1 MGEFSPKYLVMHDYG
16 GTPRNADG
24 MFNPYHALVFPD
36 GSIRY
41 RNPANPYGQKAPHAY
56 KFNPDSVGLSYAGQV
71 GSKPTGPAL
80 ETLKAEYAKIQ
91 KQFPGIQA
99 LSHGE
104 AYNQTRGTPRQASK
118 QGRDLDEASWRDQ
131 VRGGAGV
138 VPPTPTEQASAKGFS
153 GVPQNRDGIVST
165 AGLKPPQPHVAERGF
180 AQYVGLTDGPPKPAG
195 VAPPTVQQAAYSPTP
210 APKSTPGTN
219 PTPGR
224 EVLAMNGLSPEQRR
238 DALQGAFDRGNM
250 DMVYV
255 HDNNERVVA
264 RPGEPRWSPSGTD
277 NPANAGPNFA
287 NTFMVENGYGSKPRP
302 MDDSNPLKGSRYD
315 DGTYT
320 GQFPT
325 AGVSDPITQRGPGMT
340 PPGTQTPAPVQSQQP
355 QIMASP
361 PTAIPSYEAPT
372 QMASFQPPVQLQPA
386 GVAPP
391 TLAAN
396 TAAPPMIKP
405 SPYTQELATA
415 AQPMQTAALQPPP
428 SLNAAKPNAPGNVA
442 TTNTNVSQQLAALP
456 AGSKGATEV
465 AAGLP
470 TLQVKENLGG
480 TPQISPIATTETNA
494 PNNTGAG
501 RTAQAAAPE
510 SAPKPAGI
518 APPTKTA
525 TNETPT
531 PNQVDVKTQPN
542 IDQPSPSQVQSDK
555 PSSRMALGGP
565 GTTKPETEPVKPL
578 QGLVSE
584 LFGIDQSKK
593 PGSAGMNGPGGNS
606 FPQWNLNP
614 ANPGVTFSGGSFFGF
629 GGG

>member
-1 MGEFSPKYLVMHDYG
+1 MSAAMIPPAPKKSAFDFAKSNVGLHEARNEAALRQYLYDGGKNLSPVTRAWCADFVNASIAKAG
-16 GTPRNADG
+16 GKGTGSG
-24 MFNPYHALVFPD
+24 MARSFLNW
-36 GSIRY
+36 
-41 RNPANPYGQKAPHAY
+41 GQKVDKPQQGDVAVFGRNGPNSGQGHVAFFY
-56 KFNPDSVGLSYAGQV
+56 GYNKGGGVRVLGGNQGDMVSYATYPSSRVLG
-71 GSKPTGPAL
+71 
-80 ETLKAEYAKIQ
+80 
-91 KQFPGIQA
+91 FRR
-99 LSHGE
+99 GE
-104 AYNQTRGTPRQASK
+104 AQQSAAFTPP
-118 QGRDLDEASWRDQ
+118 E
-131 VRGGAGV
+131 
-138 VPPTPTEQASAKGFS
+138 TI
-153 GVPQNRDGIVST
+153 NRDGIIST
-165 AGLKPPQPHVAERGF
+165 IPGNPQTVNSNMPVLGQQPAGL
-180 AQYVGLTDGPPKPAG
+180 
-195 VAPPTVQQAAYSPTP
+195 APPTVQQAAYSPTP
-210 APKSTPGTN
+210 APKSNQGTN

-224 EVLAMNGLSPEQRR
+224 EVLAMNGLGPEERR
-238 DALQGAFDRGNM
+238 DALQGAFDRGNK

-287 NTFMVENGYGSKPRP
+287 NTFMVENGYGTNPRP
-302 MDDSNPLKGSRYD
+302 MPDSNPLKGSRYD

-325 AGVSDPITQRGPGMT
+325 AGVSAPITQRGPGMT
-340 PPGTQTPAPVQSQQP
+340 PPGTQTPAPIQSTQP
-355 QIMASP
+355 QIMASTPP
-361 PTAIPSYEAPT
+361 PTVPSYEAPQVPMQT
-372 QMASFQPPVQLQPA
+372 ASFQTPVQLQPA
-386 GVAPP
+386 GMAPP

-415 AQPMQTAALQPPP
+415 SQPMQTAALQPPQ
-428 SLNAAKPNAPGNVA
+428 SINAAKPNAPGNVA

-470 TLQVKENLGG
+470 TPQVKENLGG

-494 PNNTGAG
+494 PNNTGTG

-525 TNETPT
+525 AAETPT
-531 PNQVDVKTQPN
+531 PNQVDVKAQPN
-542 IDQPSPSQVQSDK
+542 TNQPQPSQVQSDK

-565 GTTKPETEPVKPL
+565 GMNKPETEPVKPL
-578 QGLVSE
+578 QGLMSE
-584 LFGIDQSKK
+584 LFGIDPAKK
-593 PGSAGMNGPGGNS
+593 TGGAGMNGPGGNS

-614 ANPGVTFSGGSFFGF
+614 ANPGVTFSGGGFFGF